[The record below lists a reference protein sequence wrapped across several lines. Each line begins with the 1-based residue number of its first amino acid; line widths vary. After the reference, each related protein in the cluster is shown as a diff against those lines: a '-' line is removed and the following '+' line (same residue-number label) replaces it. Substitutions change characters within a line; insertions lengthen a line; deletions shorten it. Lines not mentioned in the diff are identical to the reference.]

1 MPDTLEIVTEPIDRM
16 EVAVPEDIAAL
27 FTPKPAAKEEVSA
40 PGADKVADAAAE
52 VKSTK
57 KMSPARAAA
66 VDRAKKIEDARIKVN
81 ERVLRTETVIPRL
94 QLPVSK
100 RLETVLPKFEEVA
113 TAGDL
118 KAAASILLTEA
129 DARAQEFAQVAAQ
142 TAVAADRDA
151 RITRQE
157 SRAKSK
163 WPDWDAK
170 LREAGVFDGC
180 RKLGINQDGSVRYQ
194 NQEMGEAVY
203 SEDNPAEAAYDL
215 ADTILKVR
223 RGEPLEDEIVE
234 QIEKKPAAPAA
245 VVVPAAEPA
254 RVVQNKDELSAA
266 VAQAGSRPKGIGQ
279 LSNAGS
285 PTVSYSREDLDK
297 LMETNPTAYLK
308 LVEGNKELSDWHMGR
323 S

>member
-163 WPDWDAK
+163 GPDWDAK
-170 LREAGVFDGC
+170 L
-180 RKLGINQDGSVRYQ
+180 
-194 NQEMGEAVY
+194 
-203 SEDNPAEAAYDL
+203 SE
-215 ADTILKVR
+215 T
-223 RGEPLEDEIVE
+223 
-234 QIEKKPAAPAA
+234 
-245 VVVPAAEPA
+245 
-254 RVVQNKDELSAA
+254 
-266 VAQAGSRPKGIGQ
+266 
-279 LSNAGS
+279 
-285 PTVSYSREDLDK
+285 
-297 LMETNPTAYLK
+297 
-308 LVEGNKELSDWHMGR
+308 
-323 S
+323 